1 MDIMEKTNKQVIIR
15 NKAALRLCSL
25 AAALLCYPALMQAQ
39 ITIEQCMSL
48 ARDNYPQI
56 KQLNLI
62 EESARYDISAISKSW
77 LPHINISGK
86 ATYQSDVVEMP
97 FDIPGFTF
105 NLPHDQY
112 SLVGE
117 ISQTIWDGGTAKSQK
132 QISNAGAEVQKNQ
145 VEVSVYSINDRVAK
159 IYLGILLI
167 DSQLRQNEILEDRLE
182 RNASQAQAGID
193 NGVAYKSD
201 LDMIK
206 VNILNCEQQKEG
218 LMTDRKA
225 YVAMLEKLIGRSL
238 NGQELV
244 IPDET
249 YGALQTEITRPELDL
264 YQAQMLQNEAQ
275 VRQLDAKISPKF
287 SLSLQGGVGRPG
299 LNILKNSFQPYYT
312 AGIKMSWDIGALYTR
327 KNDKQ
332 KLDAQLRTIE
342 SDKETFLFNTKLN
355 ATQMSGEIE
364 KARNLL
370 EKDKEIIALQES
382 IRAAGEEQY
391 RNGTISMTDLM
402 DRIGDEHDAKVAESI
417 HTIQLLMAIYDLKN
431 CIGYGDMHANETT
444 QNTLTK

>member
-1 MDIMEKTNKQVIIR
+1 MEKTNKQVIIR

-25 AAALLCYPALMQAQ
+25 AAALLCCPALMQAQ

-431 CIGYGDMHANETT
+431 CIGYGDMHANEAT

>member
-25 AAALLCYPALMQAQ
+25 AAALLCCPALMQAQ

-167 DSQLRQNEILEDRLE
+167 DSQLRQNEILEDRLK

-238 NGQELV
+238 DGQELV

>member
-1 MDIMEKTNKQVIIR
+1 MEKTNKQVIIR
-15 NKAALRLCSL
+15 NKAALLLCSL
-25 AAALLCYPALMQAQ
+25 AAALLCCPALMQAQ

-238 NGQELV
+238 DGQELV

>member
-25 AAALLCYPALMQAQ
+25 AAALLCCPALMQAQ

-182 RNASQAQAGID
+182 RNANQAQAGID

-342 SDKETFLFNTKLN
+342 SDKETFLFNTRLN

>member
-1 MDIMEKTNKQVIIR
+1 MEKISKPVNQLKS
-15 NKAALRLCSL
+15 AALHLCSL
-25 AAALLCYPALMQAQ
+25 AAVMLCCPAAMQAQ
-39 ITIEQCMSL
+39 VTIEQCMSL

-62 EESARYDISAISKSW
+62 EESAKYDISAISKSW

-97 FDIPGFTF
+97 FDIPGFSF

-117 ISQTIWDGGTAKSQK
+117 ISQTIWDGGTSKSQK

-145 VEVSVYSINDRVAK
+145 IEVSVYSINDRVAK

-182 RNASQAQAGID
+182 RNARQAQAGID
-193 NGVAYKSD
+193 NGVAYKTD

-206 VNILNCEQQKEG
+206 VNMLNCEQQKEG
-218 LMTDRKA
+218 LQTDRAA
-225 YVAMLEKLIGRSL
+225 YVAMLEKLIGRSID
-238 NGQELV
+238 GQELV
-244 IPDET
+244 VPDES
-249 YGALQTEITRPELDL
+249 YGTTPEEITRPELDL
-264 YQAQMLQNEAQ
+264 YQSQILQNEAQ
-275 VRQLDAKISPKF
+275 VHQLNSKISPKF

-327 KNDKQ
+327 KNEKQ

-342 SDKETFLFNTKLN
+342 SDKETFLFNTRLN
-355 ATQMSGEIE
+355 ATQMTGEIE

-417 HTIQLLMAIYDLKN
+417 HNIQLLMAIYDLKN
-431 CIGYGDMHANETT
+431 CIGYGNAQENDMT
-444 QNTLTK
+444 QNTMTR

>member
-1 MDIMEKTNKQVIIR
+1 MEKTNKQVIIR

-25 AAALLCYPALMQAQ
+25 AAALLCCPALMQAQ